1 MKQPAIDLQVIKVQ
15 SRFVPMG
22 WLSPRAPMAL
32 FKRGGGSHICEQ
44 VALKKRV
51 SQNLS
56 SVADFRLFLKFG
68 TNAGDVIFF
77 SEQGITFECR
87 RIEDFSLRPAWV
99 LCVIV

>member
-51 SQNLS
+51 SQEFIN
-56 SVADFRLFLKFG
+56 
-68 TNAGDVIFF
+68 NN
-77 SEQGITFECR
+77 
-87 RIEDFSLRPAWV
+87 
-99 LCVIV
+99 LCVSICIVSTPQRFDWNHEEVTE

>member
-1 MKQPAIDLQVIKVQ
+1 VKQPAIDLQVVKVQ

-51 SQNLS
+51 SQVLQLKS
-56 SVADFRLFLKFG
+56 EMTITEKPFLFQQC
-68 TNAGDVIFF
+68 
-77 SEQGITFECR
+77 QG
-87 RIEDFSLRPAWV
+87 
-99 LCVIV
+99 